1 MVKGFPC
8 TGTAVLKVPETLWVF
23 EVKTI
28 SSYFHNSLFSL
39 SSCLKYTIE
48 FSRGC
53 MKHDDVITLMAS
65 GMFSRIFQDE
75 VFGVLNNLTSAPG
88 VLGKSQGPP
97 LTECLPGMRPHFARW
112 IHLRGI
118 QKAANLTVL
127 AGSLQRSNGA
137 GEVFTVCPE
146 AIKKPSLLKM
156 TVNGSL
162 SPCCRTLR
170 CRRLSILRSKLTLD
184 PRTRSFNLLS
194 FPHPNEWKHHPRIP
208 IWNLEFTETLGIL
221 QGRQESC

>member
-137 GEVFTVCPE
+137 GEKFSRAEVSRACSCWGPWGLLQCRAPMACGSCDGSGRTT
-146 AIKKPSLLKM
+146 AI
-156 TVNGSL
+156 NAAA
-162 SPCCRTLR
+162 
-170 CRRLSILRSKLTLD
+170 
-184 PRTRSFNLLS
+184 
-194 FPHPNEWKHHPRIP
+194 
-208 IWNLEFTETLGIL
+208 GIY
-221 QGRQESC
+221 SVP